1 MINFNELPSDIKFLI
16 FSKNRKE
23 TSDEIKHNRLK
34 HGNVMLELEE
44 MASLTYA
51 EFYDVDEE
59 EEYND
64 MTYTFSMAMFQ
75 CINEYKIEYYIE
87 KQLDHYL
94 DIGY

>member
-59 EEYND
+59 ED
-64 MTYTFSMAMFQ
+64 TFSMAMFQ
-75 CINEYKIEYYIE
+75 CINEYNIEVYIE

>member
-59 EEYND
+59 ED
-64 MTYTFSMAMFQ
+64 TFSMAMFQ
-75 CINEYKIEYYIE
+75 CINEHNIEFYIE

-94 DIGY
+94 DNGY